1 MVETCAGI
9 VIQFIILPF
18 QIKIQ
23 IMRKQFSLV
32 LVTTFFYFIASAQ
45 STQKIVFDFVKA
57 DTADFRVMVLQIK
70 NVLKED
76 PNTAMEVVCY
86 GPGLMLLVSDKTNV
100 SKEMEELQKSP
111 NVIFAA
117 CANTMRRLKVEKSQ
131 LVPFAKI
138 IPVAMLELSKRQQE
152 GWSYIKAGF

>member
-1 MVETCAGI
+1 
-9 VIQFIILPF
+9 
-18 QIKIQ
+18 
-23 IMRKQFSLV
+23 MRKQFSL
-32 LVTTFFYFIASAQ
+32 LVVTALFYFSASAQ
-45 STQKIVFDFVKA
+45 SSQKIVFDFVKA

-76 PNTAMEVVCY
+76 PSTSMEVVCY
-86 GPGLMLLVSDKTNV
+86 GPGLMMLVSDKTNV

-111 NVIFAA
+111 NISFVA

-138 IPVAMLELSKRQQE
+138 IPVAMLELSMRQKE

>member
-1 MVETCAGI
+1 
-9 VIQFIILPF
+9 
-18 QIKIQ
+18 
-23 IMRKQFSLV
+23 MRKQFSL
-32 LVTTFFYFIASAQ
+32 LVITALFYFSASAQ
-45 STQKIVFDFVKA
+45 SSQKIVFDFVKA

-76 PNTAMEVVCY
+76 PNTSMEVVCY
-86 GPGLMLLVSDKTNV
+86 GPGLMMLVSDKTNV

-111 NVIFAA
+111 NISFVA

-131 LVPFAKI
+131 LVPFATI
-138 IPVAMLELSKRQQE
+138 VPVAMLELSKRQQE

>member
-1 MVETCAGI
+1 MG
-9 VIQFIILPF
+9 
-18 QIKIQ
+18 
-23 IMRKQFSLV
+23 KQFSLL
-32 LVTTFFYFIASAQ
+32 LVTAIFYFSASAQ
-45 STQKIVFDFVKA
+45 NNPQKIVFDFVKA
-57 DTADFRVMVLQIK
+57 DTADFRLMVLQIK

-86 GPGLMLLVSDKTNV
+86 GPGLMMLVSDKTNV

-111 NVIFAA
+111 NISFVA

-131 LVPFAKI
+131 LVSFAKI
-138 IPVAMLELSKRQQE
+138 IPVAMLELSMRQKE

>member
-1 MVETCAGI
+1 
-9 VIQFIILPF
+9 
-18 QIKIQ
+18 
-23 IMRKQFSLV
+23 MRKQFSFLLV
-32 LVTTFFYFIASAQ
+32 ISLFYFSASAQ
-45 STQKIVFDFVKA
+45 NNQKIVFDFVKA

-86 GPGLMLLVSDKTNV
+86 GPGLMMLVSDKTNV
-100 SKEMEELQKSP
+100 SKEMEELQTSP
-111 NVIFAA
+111 NIIFAA

-138 IPVAMLELSKRQQE
+138 IPVAMLELSTRQKE

>member
-1 MVETCAGI
+1 
-9 VIQFIILPF
+9 
-18 QIKIQ
+18 
-23 IMRKQFSLV
+23 MRKQFSL
-32 LVTTFFYFIASAQ
+32 LLATIIFCFAASAQ
-45 STQKIVFDFVKA
+45 NNQQKIVFDFVKA
-57 DTADFRVMVLQIK
+57 DTADFRLMIVQIK

-86 GPGLMLLVSDKTNV
+86 GPGLMMLVSDKTNV

-111 NVIFAA
+111 TVTFAA

-138 IPVAMLELSKRQQE
+138 VPVAMLELSARQQD

>member
-1 MVETCAGI
+1 
-9 VIQFIILPF
+9 
-18 QIKIQ
+18 
-23 IMRKQFSLV
+23 MRKQFSIV
-32 LVTTFFYFIASAQ
+32 LITAFFYFTAAAQ
-45 STQKIVFDFVKA
+45 NNQKIVFDFVKA

-70 NVLKED
+70 NVLKEN
-76 PNTAMEVVCY
+76 PNTVMEVVCY
-86 GPGLMLLVSDKTNV
+86 GPGLMMLVSDKTNV

-131 LVPFAKI
+131 LVPFATI
-138 IPVAMLELSKRQQE
+138 VPVAMLELSKRQQE

>member
-1 MVETCAGI
+1 
-9 VIQFIILPF
+9 
-18 QIKIQ
+18 
-23 IMRKQFSLV
+23 MRKQFSL
-32 LVTTFFYFIASAQ
+32 LVVTALFYFSSSAQ

-57 DTADFRVMVLQIK
+57 DTADFRVMVIQIK

-76 PNTAMEVVCY
+76 PNTSMEVVCY
-86 GPGLMLLVSDKTNV
+86 GPGLMMLVSDKTNV
-100 SKEMEELQKSP
+100 TNEMEELQKNP
-111 NVIFAA
+111 NVSFVA

-138 IPVAMLELSKRQQE
+138 IPVAMLELSTRQKE

>member
-1 MVETCAGI
+1 M
-9 VIQFIILPF
+9 
-18 QIKIQ
+18 K
-23 IMRKQFSLV
+23 KQFSLV
-32 LVTTFFYFIASAQ
+32 LVTILFYFTATAQ
-45 STQKIVFDFVKA
+45 NNQKIVFDFVKA

-76 PNTAMEVVCY
+76 PSTAMEVVCY
-86 GPGLMLLVSDKTNV
+86 GPGLMMLVSDKTNV

-131 LVPFAKI
+131 LVTFAQVV
-138 IPVAMLELSKRQQE
+138 PVAMLELSKRQQE

>member
-1 MVETCAGI
+1 MG
-9 VIQFIILPF
+9 
-18 QIKIQ
+18 
-23 IMRKQFSLV
+23 KQFSLL
-32 LVTTFFYFIASAQ
+32 LVTAIFYFSASAQ
-45 STQKIVFDFVKA
+45 NDPQKIVFDFVKA
-57 DTADFRVMVLQIK
+57 DTADFRLMVLQIK

-86 GPGLMLLVSDKTNV
+86 GPGLMMLVSDKTNV

-111 NVIFAA
+111 NISFVA

-131 LVPFAKI
+131 LVSFAKI
-138 IPVAMLELSKRQQE
+138 IPVAMLELSMRQKE

>member
-1 MVETCAGI
+1 MG
-9 VIQFIILPF
+9 
-18 QIKIQ
+18 
-23 IMRKQFSLV
+23 KQFSLL
-32 LVTTFFYFIASAQ
+32 LVTAIFYFSASAQ
-45 STQKIVFDFVKA
+45 NNPQKIVFDFVKA

-86 GPGLMLLVSDKTNV
+86 GPGLMMLVSDKTNV

-111 NVIFAA
+111 NISFVA

-131 LVPFAKI
+131 LVSFAKI
-138 IPVAMLELSKRQQE
+138 IPVAMLELSMRQKE

>member
-1 MVETCAGI
+1 MG
-9 VIQFIILPF
+9 
-18 QIKIQ
+18 
-23 IMRKQFSLV
+23 KQFSLL
-32 LVTTFFYFIASAQ
+32 LVTAIFYFSASAQ
-45 STQKIVFDFVKA
+45 NNPQKIVFDFVKA

-76 PNTAMEVVCY
+76 PSTAMEVVCY
-86 GPGLMLLVSDKTNV
+86 GPGLMMLVSDKTNV

-111 NVIFAA
+111 NISFVA

-131 LVPFAKI
+131 LVSFAKI
-138 IPVAMLELSKRQQE
+138 IPVAMLELSMRQKE

>member
-1 MVETCAGI
+1 MG
-9 VIQFIILPF
+9 
-18 QIKIQ
+18 
-23 IMRKQFSLV
+23 KQFSLL
-32 LVTTFFYFIASAQ
+32 LVTALFYFSASAQ
-45 STQKIVFDFVKA
+45 NNQKIVFDFVKA

-86 GPGLMLLVSDKTNV
+86 GPGLMMLVSDKTNV

-111 NVIFAA
+111 NISFAA

>member
-1 MVETCAGI
+1 MG
-9 VIQFIILPF
+9 
-18 QIKIQ
+18 
-23 IMRKQFSLV
+23 KQFSLL
-32 LVTTFFYFIASAQ
+32 LVTALFYFSASAQ
-45 STQKIVFDFVKA
+45 NNQKIVFDFVKA
-57 DTADFRVMVLQIK
+57 DTADFRVMVLQIN

-86 GPGLMLLVSDKTNV
+86 GPGLMMLVSDKTNV

-111 NVIFAA
+111 NISFAA
-117 CANTMRRLKVEKSQ
+117 CANTMRRLNVEKSR

-138 IPVAMLELSKRQQE
+138 IPVAMLELSMRQRE